1 MHTTQH
7 SKMFGI
13 IFPLAD
19 AVVGQFM
26 DDVDKM
32 LASPSLHT
40 DNELHTQIPSV
51 VSSSSHHRNSV
62 DTDQCLHKIDAIL
75 TKYFDQVTDL
85 SKRMLD
91 PNVSTSST

>member
-1 MHTTQH
+1 
-7 SKMFGI
+7 
-13 IFPLAD
+13 
-19 AVVGQFM
+19 M

-32 LASPSLHT
+32 LASPSLHA
-40 DNELHTQIPSV
+40 DNEPHTQIPSV
-51 VSSSSHHRNSV
+51 VSSSSSHHHHHHRNSL

-91 PNVSTSST
+91 PNVSTSSS